1 MDDLRLD
8 GGQYG
13 GPRGRR
19 ADPVPQGP
27 RGNGPRAHT
36 YEIPEVTFTP
46 RRWLGAVPLVLIA
59 GGSVL
64 LHLRGLDAQA
74 LNTPWL
80 LITWGLTLSFVL
92 VQLVMSWAQKPIT
105 ATRRQQAR
113 LAELRIAVVIPCYNE
128 DPQILDRTIY
138 SLFNQTRVPDHVA
151 VTDDGSKVDYTEVR
165 AWWEKH
171 HPRGTEFTWIR
182 QANAGKKH
190 AQAAAFNS
198 DPYADIF
205 VTIDSD
211 SALDRRAIQ
220 EGIKPFASRKI
231 MSVAGLETA
240 INHSKNLLTR
250 AMSARSIAFQL
261 FAMSAQS
268 VAGGNV
274 LINPGAFS
282 LYRAPL
288 IRHVL
293 PAYLGET
300 MFGVPVILGDDTML
314 TTFALCFGQAVHQPS
329 AVSMPVYPEKLSH
342 HLRQWTR
349 WMRGSTI
356 RTLWRLRY
364 LPVTS
369 YGWLYV
375 LYTMWAFFSSVAIS
389 VAEVMAWPAS
399 AHLMLASIV
408 ALVVWPL
415 AVSVRLATVR
425 RSDQTAWQKLACI
438 ALLPAAG
445 LWYLLVLR
453 QIRIYGI
460 ATSARQSWVTR
471 GEVEVRMSD
480 PAMAGELA

>member
-1 MDDLRLD
+1 M
-8 GGQYG
+8 
-13 GPRGRR
+13 
-19 ADPVPQGP
+19 A
-27 RGNGPRAHT
+27 
-36 YEIPEVTFTP
+36 
-46 RRWLGAVPLVLIA
+46 
-59 GGSVL
+59 
-64 LHLRGLDAQA
+64 
-74 LNTPWL
+74 
-80 LITWGLTLSFVL
+80 LSFVL
-92 VQLVMSWAQKPIT
+92 VQLVMSWSQKPIT
-105 ATRRQQAR
+105 ATRRQQAQ
-113 LAELRIAVVIPCYNE
+113 LAGLRVAVVIPCYNE
-128 DPQILDRTIY
+128 DPKILDRTIY
-138 SLFNQTRVPDHVA
+138 SLFHQTRVPDHVA

-165 AWWEKH
+165 TWWEAN
-171 HPRGTEFTWIR
+171 HPPGTEFTWIR

-211 SALDRRAIQ
+211 SALDRRAIE
-220 EGIKPFASRKI
+220 EGIKPFANPKI

-240 INHSKNLLTR
+240 INHSTNLLTR

-314 TTFALCFGQAVHQPS
+314 TTFALCFGRAVHQPS

-356 RTLWRLRY
+356 RTLWRIRY

-375 LYTMWAFFSSVAIS
+375 LYTMFGFFSSVAIS
-389 VAEVMAWPAS
+389 VGEVMAWPAS
-399 AHLMLASIV
+399 AHLLLASVV
-408 ALVVWPL
+408 ALIVWPL
-415 AVSVRLATVR
+415 AVAVRLATVR
-425 RSDQTAWQKLACI
+425 RSDQSAWQKLACI

-471 GEVEVRMSD
+471 GEVEVRISD
-480 PAMAGELA
+480 PVPAGELV